1 MTQSVLVGK
10 DTIILN
16 SDTVYTGMENPQNDE
31 KLVRK
36 AVGLPVKKQLIYY
49 KNTHDSESSVSLIT
63 FIPSAISHNTPTPYS
78 ERHSS
83 ESSSITSST
92 RSSSFAPGFSR
103 SLIFFICRSAAK
115 NIDMDGSRNS
125 SAPFPNFRRPRAT
138 EKDYGSTG

>member
-49 KNTHDSESSVSLIT
+49 KNTHDSESSVNVISYKLAEMYNIT
-63 FIPSAISHNTPTPYS
+63 DRWYTMEITLDDGSKVRI
-78 ERHSS
+78 HSS
-83 ESSSITSST
+83 YLAEMQKP
-92 RSSSFAPGFSR
+92 SFIADM
-103 SLIFFICRSAAK
+103 AAQ
-115 NIDMDGSRNS
+115 M
-125 SAPFPNFRRPRAT
+125 AL
-138 EKDYGSTG
+138 